1 MEHIIQMAISVEDE
15 KIVKRVEETAE
26 KQIIETLTGRVEN
39 VISEK
44 HGWYG
49 KTERDYAP
57 LKNMVAKQITK
68 VLDENKD
75 LILSEASKIL
85 ADKLAR
91 SKAGKEALQ
100 NLKES

>member
-1 MEHIIQMAISVEDE
+1 MQIAISVEDE

-26 KQIIETLTGRVEN
+26 KQIIETLTERVEN

-57 LKNMVAKQITK
+57 LKNMVSEQITK
-68 VLDENKD
+68 ILQENKD
-75 LILSEASKIL
+75 LIISEASKIL
-85 ADKLAR
+85 AEKLAK
-91 SKAGKEALQ
+91 SKAGKEILQ
-100 NLKES
+100 GMKES